1 MHALHVLDSFVKKKE
16 MVTSSSSEEDSECD
30 CGPSQ
35 LALEMVSVKLS
46 VFDYGL
52 SVVQKKDQEDG
63 TGRPIV
69 LLAYTFNSDHTYFF
83 VFLFFFVACH
93 CMPCP
98 LDVCV
103 ALRYCHASRPVDL
116 HIALYCL
123 RTQYGRPYDDTYV
136 RGEARLGPV

>member
-1 MHALHVLDSFVKKKE
+1 MTVVLHNWPWRWC
-16 MVTSSSSEEDSECD
+16 T
-30 CGPSQ
+30 
-35 LALEMVSVKLS
+35 SVKLS
-46 VFDYGL
+46 VFDLGL

-69 LLAYTFNSDHTYFF
+69 LSKSQTLLSISPPRPRLASLARSDHTYFLGG
-83 VFLFFFVACH
+83 FLVFFVACH

-98 LDVCV
+98 LDVRV

-123 RTQYGRPYDDTYV
+123 RTRYGWPYDDTDV
-136 RGEARLGPV
+136 RGEAQDEQRPALYERE

>member
-1 MHALHVLDSFVKKKE
+1 
-16 MVTSSSSEEDSECD
+16 MVTGSSSEEDSECD

-69 LLAYTFNSDHTYFF
+69 LTASLACSDHTYFF
-83 VFLFFFVACH
+83 FFFFFCDLSLHA
-93 CMPCP
+93 MPTGCTCSLLVLP
-98 LDVCV
+98 CF
-103 ALRYCHASRPVDL
+103 
-116 HIALYCL
+116 
-123 RTQYGRPYDDTYV
+123 
-136 RGEARLGPV
+136 